1 MNSIWIARDKDG
13 TLYVHNRKPKRNAF
27 NGIWLNNGDDR
38 SYEVLDG
45 DWFPEVTWENSPI
58 ELVPKIM
65 IDKNTS
71 LDEYVN
77 TIFKDKEEL

>member
-13 TLYVHNRKPKRNAF
+13 TLYVHIRKPKRDTF
-27 NGIWLNNGDDR
+27 NGIWVNNGDNR

-71 LDEYVN
+71 LE
-77 TIFKDKEEL
+77 DKEIL